1 MPALMADVLLILHL
15 MGLMLVA
22 GGVLGNVVAL
32 ASVKPASR
40 QKGSGGGKPGR
51 AYARASIA
59 GLLFLWPT
67 GVVLLV
73 TAHGPE
79 ALGAMFWMKMVFVGL
94 VTFAAITIEL
104 IYAGRSKQTGALLA
118 SLGPL
123 AGLSA
128 LATVVFS
135 VLAFH

>member
-1 MPALMADVLLILHL
+1 MADVLVILHL

-40 QKGSGGGKPGR
+40 QKGGSGGKPGR
-51 AYARASIA
+51 AYARVSIA
-59 GLLFLWPT
+59 GIMFLWPT
-67 GVVLLV
+67 GIVLLV
-73 TAHGPE
+73 TEHSGL
-79 ALGAMFWMKMVFVGL
+79 ALGPMFWMKMVFVGL
-94 VTFAAITIEL
+94 LTFASITIEM
-104 IYAGRSKQTGALLA
+104 IYAGKSKQAGSLLA

-123 AGLSA
+123 AGLSS
-128 LATVVFS
+128 LAAVVFS

>member
-1 MPALMADVLLILHL
+1 
-15 MGLMLVA
+15 
-22 GGVLGNVVAL
+22 
-32 ASVKPASR
+32 
-40 QKGSGGGKPGR
+40 
-51 AYARASIA
+51 
-59 GLLFLWPT
+59 
-67 GVVLLV
+67 
-73 TAHGPE
+73 
-79 ALGAMFWMKMVFVGL
+79 MVFVGL